1 MVVSGA
7 DVAAVVAEGG
17 VAMTGVV
24 FTLIALAVFG
34 ACLMLLDFVLEAR
47 DRRRRERQRRRRVE
61 RARGGES

>member
-1 MVVSGA
+1 
-7 DVAAVVAEGG
+7 
-17 VAMTGVV
+17 MTGVV

-61 RARGGES
+61 RARGGGS